1 MHSRRTRRL
10 AAVATAAGA
19 LTLLGATGAIA
30 VPAPPAGQ
38 SAVQVSQQP
47 ESGVAPL
54 CVVMPQTKG
63 CENGPIQK

>member
-10 AAVATAAGA
+10 AAVTVAAGA
-19 LTLLGATGAIA
+19 LTLLGTSGAIA
-30 VPAPPAGQ
+30 APAPPAGPG
-38 SAVQVSQQP
+38 AVQVSHQP
-47 ESGVAPL
+47 DSGVAPL